1 MTSLFLEDG
10 SRKPATALHVEDCRV
25 VAVRRK
31 EQDGYWA
38 LQLGAG
44 HRRASRVN
52 KAEQGAATPRPR
64 CSPAETLAEFRLDN
78 EEGLLE
84 VGRKLRPAHF
94 VAGQRV
100 DVSGTTSGKGFAG
113 SMKRYGFGG
122 GRASHGTSVSHRA
135 HGSTGQHQD
144 PGRVFKNKKM
154 AGHMGVRRRTAQN
167 LKVLQVDDEGRAHS
181 CGGLGARGS
190 RELGASA

>member
-1 MTSLFLEDG
+1 ML
-10 SRKPATALHVEDCRV
+10 
-25 VAVRRK
+25 
-31 EQDGYWA
+31 
-38 LQLGAG
+38 
-44 HRRASRVN
+44 
-52 KAEQGAATPRPR
+52 
-64 CSPAETLAEFRLDN
+64 PAETLAEFRLDN

-84 VGRKLRPAHF
+84 VGQKLRPAHF

-167 LKVLQVDDEGRAHS
+167 LKVLQVDDEAGLILVE
-181 CGGLGARGS
+181 GLGARGS